1 MNKPKRYWLMKSE
14 PEDFSID
21 DLERVGTEPWT
32 GVRNYQARNFM
43 RDSMQVGDQVFF
55 YHSNTKVP
63 GIYGIAQVASTP
75 YPDPTQFDRKSKYYD
90 PKATEEEPRWMLVD
104 VGFVRKLRKPIPLSL
119 IRTRSEQLGED
130 FHLVRKGARLS
141 VMPVTAS
148 QWKILLSLEGKP
160 A

>member
-14 PEDFSID
+14 PDDFSID

-63 GIYGIAQVASTP
+63 GIYGIAEVASTA
-75 YPDPTQFDRKSKYYD
+75 YPDPTQFEKKSKYFD
-90 PKATEEEPRWMLVD
+90 PKATQEEPRWFLVD
-104 VGFVRKLRKPIPLSL
+104 VGFVRRLRAPVSL
-119 IRTRSEQLGED
+119 ATIRTRSEQLGED
-130 FHLVRKGARLS
+130 FALIRKGARLS
-141 VMPVTAS
+141 VLPVSAS
-148 QWKILLSLEGKP
+148 QWKTLLALEGK
-160 A
+160 AS